1 MRKTYFVAAVAA
13 ACFITQPVLAQDA
26 QAQHA
31 RTITYLPTH
40 SDAIAPG
47 NASLP
52 GYLPEQPIGSGN
64 WFIDG
69 SIGRTGSADGGF
81 GANFG
86 NDFNVTKSQRG
97 RKTGYG
103 LFGGYRWKLGQNLA
117 LGLEAGY
124 ADLGNF
130 KLQNTF
136 NGDKVDQTSSTQA
149 LHGWLL
155 GANGRINLTTGWY
168 LSARG
173 GYFHANDY
181 NHVYGAA
188 ADQDLGVVTTAKA
201 GRASW
206 YAGVGTGWD
215 INEHWGVGVSYDY
228 YHANAG
234 KVRLGDGSETAT
246 LKRST
251 SILSLTGEYRF

>member
-1 MRKTYFVAAVAA
+1 MRKILLSAAVAA
-13 ACFITQPVLAQDA
+13 AGLSALPALAQDSSG
-26 QAQHA
+26 
-31 RTITYLPTH
+31 YLPT
-40 SDAIAPG
+40 
-47 NASLP
+47 
-52 GYLPEQPIGSGN
+52 QTIGAGN
-64 WFIDG
+64 WFVDAG
-69 SIGRTGSADGGF
+69 VGRTGSATDGGF
-81 GANFG
+81 GSNLG
-86 NDFNVTKSQRG
+86 NDFNFGKSQRG
-97 RKTGYG
+97 RKTGYS
-103 LFGGYRWKLGQNLA
+103 LLGGYRWKLGPNLA

-136 NGDKVDQTSSTQA
+136 NGDKIDQTTTTQA

-155 GANGRINLTTGWY
+155 GANGRINLATQWY

-173 GYFHANDY
+173 GFFHAN
-181 NHVYGAA
+181 NYGHIY
-188 ADQDLGVVTTAKA
+188 DDVGQNLGEFTTAKA
-201 GRASW
+201 GRDGW

-215 INEHWGVGVSYDY
+215 IDEHWGVGLSYDY

-234 KVRLGDGSETAT
+234 RVRLTDQDIAT

>member
-1 MRKTYFVAAVAA
+1 MRKTFFAA
-13 ACFITQPVLAQDA
+13 AMAAAGFAALPALAQDA
-26 QAQHA
+26 SG
-31 RTITYLPTH
+31 YLPT
-40 SDAIAPG
+40 
-47 NASLP
+47 
-52 GYLPEQPIGSGN
+52 QTIGSGN
-64 WFIDG
+64 WFIDAG
-69 SIGRTGSADGGF
+69 VGRTGSGTNGGF
-81 GANFG
+81 GSNLS
-86 NDFNVTKSQRG
+86 NDFNLGKSQRG
-97 RKTGYG
+97 RKTGYNV
-103 LFGGYRWKLGQNLA
+103 FGGYRWKLGPNLA

-136 NGDKVDQTSSTQA
+136 NGDKIDQTSTTQA

-155 GANGRINLTTGWY
+155 GANGRINLATSWY

-173 GYFHANDY
+173 GYFHPNDY
-181 NHVYGAA
+181 DRVYSSAV
-188 ADQDLGVVTTAKA
+188 DQNLGVVTTAKA
-201 GRASW
+201 GRDSW

-215 INEHWGVGVSYDY
+215 IDEHWGVGLSYDY

-234 KVRLGDGSETAT
+234 KVRLGTGGETAT

>member
-1 MRKTYFVAAVAA
+1 MRKTLIATAVAVAA
-13 ACFITQPVLAQDA
+13 LVAVPAFAQDA
-26 QAQHA
+26 SG
-31 RTITYLPTH
+31 YLPT
-40 SDAIAPG
+40 
-47 NASLP
+47 
-52 GYLPEQPIGSGN
+52 YTIGSGT
-64 WFIDG
+64 WFIDA
-69 SIGRTGSADGGF
+69 SIGRTGSATGGGF
-81 GANFG
+81 GSNLG
-86 NDFNVTKSQRG
+86 NDFNFSKNERG

-103 LFGGYRWKLGQNLA
+103 LSGGYRWKLGPNLA

-136 NGDKVDQTSSTQA
+136 NGDKIDQTSSTQA

-155 GANGRINLTTGWY
+155 GANGRINLTTSWY

-173 GYFHANDY
+173 GYFHANNYD
-181 NHVYGAA
+181 HVYSAEM
-188 ADQDLGVVTTAKA
+188 DQNLGTVTTAKA
-201 GRASW
+201 GRGSW

-215 INEHWGVGVSYDY
+215 IDEHWGVGLSYDY

-234 KVRLGDGSETAT
+234 KVRLASGEETAT

-251 SILSLTGEYRF
+251 SIVSLTGEYRF

>member
-1 MRKTYFVAAVAA
+1 MRKTFFAA
-13 ACFITQPVLAQDA
+13 AIAAAGFAALPALAQDA
-26 QAQHA
+26 
-31 RTITYLPTH
+31 
-40 SDAIAPG
+40 
-47 NASLP
+47 P
-52 GYLPEQPIGSGN
+52 GYLPNQPIGSGN

-69 SIGRTGSADGGF
+69 SIGRTGSANGGF
-81 GANFG
+81 GSNLG
-86 NDFNVTKSQRG
+86 NDFNFSKSQRG

-136 NGDKVDQTSSTQA
+136 NGDKVDQTSTTQA

-168 LSARG
+168 LSGRG
-173 GYFHANDY
+173 GYFHANNY
-181 NHVYGAA
+181 NHVYSAEV
-188 ADQDLGVVTTAKA
+188 DQNLGTVTTAKA
-201 GRASW
+201 GRGSW

-215 INEHWGVGVSYDY
+215 INEHWGIGVSYDY

-234 KVRLGDGSETAT
+234 KVRLVDGSETAT
-246 LKRST
+246 LKRSS
-251 SILSLTGEYRF
+251 SIVSLTGEYRF